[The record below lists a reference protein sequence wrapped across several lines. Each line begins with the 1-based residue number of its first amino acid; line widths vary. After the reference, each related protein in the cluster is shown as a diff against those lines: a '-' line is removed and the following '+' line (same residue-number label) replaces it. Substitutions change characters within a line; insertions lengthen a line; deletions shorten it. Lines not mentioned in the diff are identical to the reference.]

1 MSEVFREVDEEVRH
15 EQMIKLWRAYGK
27 YAIALAAAVIFGVVG
42 TVGWKEYSQRQRL
55 ADGTQFAQALELL
68 NDDQPALAAERF
80 AGLADTAGAGYAALA
95 QLRAAEARAASGDIG
110 GAIATL
116 DALADDGSVDEDLR
130 DLARLLAVMHLL
142 DKGPIDDLDQRI
154 EPLLTADSPWRAS
167 AREISGLI
175 AFRRGDTERAREI
188 FTELVGNAETPN
200 GMRTRAA
207 ELVAILGGDGT

>member
-1 MSEVFREVDEEVRH
+1 MSEIFREVDEEVRH

-42 TVGWKEYSQRQRL
+42 SVGWKEYSLKQRL
-55 ADGTQFAQALELL
+55 VDGTQFAQALELL

-80 AGLADTAGAGYAALA
+80 ARLADSAGAGYAALA
-95 QLRAAEARAASGDIG
+95 QLRHAEAQAASGDTA
-110 GAIATL
+110 GAIITL
-116 DALADDGSVDEDLR
+116 DALAEDGSVDEDLR
-130 DLARLLAVMHLL
+130 DLASLLAVLHLL
-142 DKGPIDDLDQRI
+142 DKGPTDGLDQRI
-154 EPLLTADSPWRAS
+154 EPLLAADSPWRAS

-188 FTELVGNAETPN
+188 FTELVGSAETPN
-200 GMRTRAA
+200 GIRSRAA